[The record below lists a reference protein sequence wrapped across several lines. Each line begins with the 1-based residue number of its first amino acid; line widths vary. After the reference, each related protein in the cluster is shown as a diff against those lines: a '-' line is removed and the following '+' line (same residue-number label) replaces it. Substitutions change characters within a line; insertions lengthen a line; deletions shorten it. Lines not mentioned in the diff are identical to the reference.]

1 MSSTSGLEKQSS
13 RLSNDRSSELIL
25 GSSSTKNNRHRPG
38 RSITHAMS
46 MMPEQPSESVRM
58 GLEKRQSLKS
68 IGKTNTLGDND
79 LALFNVPPKHRALVQ
94 RTEQKV
100 FTVFNEIEKMLENL
114 PQKVQHVREEHK
126 DMLNHQFNPK
136 LSLAEEKVGNLKN
149 IVDQKKQERDSLEQ
163 LIVLNRHIDKYK
175 MTKY

>member
-1 MSSTSGLEKQSS
+1 M
-13 RLSNDRSSELIL
+13 
-25 GSSSTKNNRHRPG
+25 
-38 RSITHAMS
+38 
-46 MMPEQPSESVRM
+46 
-58 GLEKRQSLKS
+58 
-68 IGKTNTLGDND
+68 
-79 LALFNVPPKHRALVQ
+79 
-94 RTEQKV
+94 
-100 FTVFNEIEKMLENL
+100 
-114 PQKVQHVREEHK
+114 REEHK

>member
-1 MSSTSGLEKQSS
+1 M
-13 RLSNDRSSELIL
+13 
-25 GSSSTKNNRHRPG
+25 
-38 RSITHAMS
+38 
-46 MMPEQPSESVRM
+46 
-58 GLEKRQSLKS
+58 
-68 IGKTNTLGDND
+68 
-79 LALFNVPPKHRALVQ
+79 Q

-136 LSLAEEKVGNLKN
+136 LCLAEEKVGNLKN
-149 IVDQKKQERDSLEQ
+149 IVDQKKQERESLEQ

-175 MTKY
+175 MTKYQLQKRTVETDEKI